1 MWIKN
6 YFNELKAWS
15 IMRKVYKENK
25 SEFDKVGL
33 KSDWFGR
40 LWKVIN
46 RDANVAL
53 GSSED
58 EMLLSKEMQ
67 EISNVLIKTNV
78 MDMLAYELIP
88 LEDRNEDE
96 NTFENS
102 YLVKLTPAWNLERQ
116 YVTIKSTTFLIL
128 SFIILVGGI
137 IYSVMKWLM

>member
-1 MWIKN
+1 MWLKN
-6 YFNELKAWS
+6 YFNELRAWS

-25 SEFDKVGL
+25 NEFDKVGL

-46 RDANVAL
+46 RDSSIVL

-58 EMLLSKEMQ
+58 EILLSNEMK
-67 EISNVLIKTNV
+67 EISEVLIKTNV

-88 LEDRNEDE
+88 LENRDEKE

-102 YLVKLTPAWNLERQ
+102 YLIKLTPAWNLERQ
-116 YVTIKSTTFLIL
+116 YVTMKSTFLLIFFTL
-128 SFIILVGGI
+128 SIIGGI
-137 IYSVMKWLM
+137 TYSVIKWLI

>member
-6 YFNELKAWS
+6 YYNELKAWS
-15 IMRKVYKENK
+15 VMRKVYKENK

-46 RDANVAL
+46 RDVNIAL

-58 EMLLSKEMQ
+58 ELLLSKEMD
-67 EISNVLIKTNV
+67 EISKVLVKTNV

-88 LEDRNEDE
+88 LEDRDE
-96 NTFENS
+96 SDNTFENS
-102 YLVKLTPAWNLERQ
+102 YLIKLTPAWNLERQ
-116 YVTIKSTTFLIL
+116 YVTTKSTIMVIIGVL
-128 SFIILVGGI
+128 SIFFAI
-137 IYSVMKWLM
+137 IYSIIKWLI

>member
-46 RDANVAL
+46 RDSTIPL
-53 GSSED
+53 GTKDD
-58 EMLLSKEMQ
+58 EILLSKEMK
-67 EISNVLIKTNV
+67 EISEVLIKTNV

-88 LEDRNEDE
+88 LEESNDDN
-96 NTFENS
+96 FENS
-102 YLVKLTPAWNLERQ
+102 YLIKLTPAWNLDKQ
-116 YVTIKSTTFLIL
+116 YVTIRSTL
-128 SFIILVGGI
+128 SLFFCLLFFIGGC
-137 IYSVMKWLM
+137 IYSIFKWLI

>member
-6 YFNELKAWS
+6 YYNELKAWS
-15 IMRKVYKENK
+15 VMRKVYKENK

-46 RDANVAL
+46 RDVNIAL

-58 EMLLSKEMQ
+58 EILLSKEMD
-67 EISNVLIKTNV
+67 EISKVLVKTNV

-88 LEDRNEDE
+88 LEDRDE
-96 NTFENS
+96 SDNTFENS
-102 YLVKLTPAWNLERQ
+102 YLIKLTPAWNLERQ
-116 YVTIKSTTFLIL
+116 YVTTKSTIMVIIGVL
-128 SFIILVGGI
+128 SIFSAI
-137 IYSVMKWLM
+137 IYSIIKWLI

>member
-1 MWIKN
+1 MWLKN
-6 YFNELKAWS
+6 YINELKAWS
-15 IMRKVYKENK
+15 IMRSVYKENK

-46 RDANVAL
+46 RDSSIAL

-58 EMLLSKEMQ
+58 EILLSKEMQ
-67 EISNVLIKTNV
+67 EISDVLIKTNV

-88 LEDRNEDE
+88 LESRDEKE

-102 YLVKLTPAWNLERQ
+102 YLIKLTPAWNLDRQ
-116 YVTIKSTTFLIL
+116 YVTMKSTLSLIL
-128 SFIILVGGI
+128 FVLMIVGCI
-137 IYSVMKWLM
+137 SYSVVKWLI